1 MLKSNSG
8 KDTNLERLA
17 LSIFQLLNRAET
29 QFEAIDRIL
38 KEIKDFLDVSATAI
52 RLEDDGDYPYYFF
65 DGFSDTHIEMEDSL
79 CNEIIDDVPQLA
91 CMCGRVLMENTD
103 PDFPF
108 FTEGGS
114 FWTNNTNTLLESAT
128 IEDLGETRNV
138 CNTEGYLSVALIPLK
153 SSKGVIGLLQLNDKT
168 QDKFSEDLITYL
180 EGIGES
186 MGIAFARLEEE
197 DRRKELEREQKKLLY
212 HYQLRIR
219 ELDCLYRISKL
230 RENQDLSLDDILNLI
245 VNLLTDST
253 PYPDVTVV
261 RLTVENHVYASK
273 GYTTPS
279 QSYSAMI
286 QSYGL
291 VVGRLTVGYVEEKPE
306 AFKGPFL
313 EEEIKLFNLVSETV
327 SRMIERKK
335 IGDWRK
341 SLDRYALILNDDE
354 MRHLTKL
361 VLEDMAISEMD
372 REEFNISDLPDDSTQ
387 SFNSYMSLQYNLE
400 LNRKLIIKLQ
410 NLFRGEEIL

>member
-1 MLKSNSG
+1 LLRSKDG

-65 DGFSDTHIEMEDSL
+65 DGFSDTHIEVENSL
-79 CNEIIDDVPQLA
+79 CNEITDEVAQLA

-153 SSKGVIGLLQLNDKT
+153 SSEGVIGLLQLNDEA

-180 EGIGES
+180 EGIG
-186 MGIAFARLEEE
+186 
-197 DRRKELEREQKKLLY
+197 
-212 HYQLRIR
+212 
-219 ELDCLYRISKL
+219 
-230 RENQDLSLDDILNLI
+230 
-245 VNLLTDST
+245 
-253 PYPDVTVV
+253 
-261 RLTVENHVYASK
+261 
-273 GYTTPS
+273 
-279 QSYSAMI
+279 
-286 QSYGL
+286 
-291 VVGRLTVGYVEEKPE
+291 
-306 AFKGPFL
+306 
-313 EEEIKLFNLVSETV
+313 
-327 SRMIERKK
+327 
-335 IGDWRK
+335 
-341 SLDRYALILNDDE
+341 
-354 MRHLTKL
+354 
-361 VLEDMAISEMD
+361 
-372 REEFNISDLPDDSTQ
+372 
-387 SFNSYMSLQYNLE
+387 
-400 LNRKLIIKLQ
+400 
-410 NLFRGEEIL
+410 